1 MLQKTGRIKAQLLSA
16 YKRKSELK
24 RKSVGMVENLTF
36 ESIDEMKKYAE
47 EHNKVIVY
55 WWYEMGGCNNG

>member
-1 MLQKTGRIKAQLLSA
+1 MLQKTGRIKAQLLSV

-36 ESIDEMKKYAE
+36 ESIDEMRKYAE
-47 EHNKVIVY
+47 ENNKVVVY
-55 WWYEMGGCNNG
+55 WWYEMGVR

>member
-1 MLQKTGRIKAQLLSA
+1 MLQKTGRIKAQLLSV

-36 ESIDEMKKYAE
+36 ESIDEMRKYAE
-47 EHNKVIVY
+47 ENNKVVVY
-55 WWYEMGGCNNG
+55 WWYEMGV